1 MAARRFGANVSE
13 QSAPV
18 KARSAGQWWVGAN
31 GKPYGPY
38 SMAQLSRF
46 VAEGRVRAST
56 QVAES
61 AEGPWV
67 DARKVMGLL
76 GPTGGEN
83 DNAPDAAN
91 IFVHAEIR
99 SGAHHEFAAALEA
112 LGSMCELA
120 PGLFLVRTRFS
131 AGIVRNTLSQTLMA
145 GDRFAVID
153 ATRNRFA
160 WFNLGP
166 EIDARVSSVWNGPL
180 RADAL

>member
-1 MAARRFGANVSE
+1 MSE
-13 QSAPV
+13 HIAPV
-18 KARSAGQWWVGAN
+18 KARSASQWWVEAN

-56 QVAES
+56 RVSES
-61 AEGPWV
+61 ADGAWV
-67 DARKVMGLL
+67 EARQVMGLM
-76 GPTGGEN
+76 GPTRGEN
-83 DNAPDAAN
+83 DNAADAAN

-99 SGAHHEFAAALEA
+99 SGAQHEFAAALEA

-166 EIDARVSSVWNGPL
+166 EIDARVSTVWNGPL
-180 RADAL
+180 RADTL